1 MINFSNGIADPK
13 QKNEHYH
20 QNQNTPIALITK
32 LYLQQTILNSFSRF
46 VKKGYFRILI
56 LKCFTLKNNFAFL

>member
-32 LYLQQTILNSFSRF
+32 LHLQQTILNSFSRF
-46 VKKGYFRILI
+46 VKKGYF
-56 LKCFTLKNNFAFL
+56 CC